1 MTKIEV
7 KQVKCQNSSAIY
19 GISVEGLAGV
29 GWSHL
34 RLDYIGY
41 HAGTG
46 DVFNNQITKNRY
58 AAGPI
63 IKDGSTVAIIVDL
76 INYKVRW

>member
-1 MTKIEV
+1 MEK
-7 KQVKCQNSSAIY
+7 
-19 GISVEGLAGV
+19 LAGV
-29 GWSHL
+29 GWSHQ

-41 HAGTG
+41 HAGSG
-46 DVFNNQITKNRY
+46 EVIDNQVSKNRY

>member
-1 MTKIEV
+1 M
-7 KQVKCQNSSAIY
+7 
-19 GISVEGLAGV
+19 EGLAGV

-63 IKDGSTVAIIVDL
+63 ITDGSTVAIIVDL
-76 INYKVRW
+76 INGKVRW